1 MNSAVNSWRNARSAG
16 GGSRIEVA
24 RPSRFGEPRNRS
36 QDDLLTRWDT
46 RYRVFTSRIRQN
58 RAKIAYHDSATGLP
72 QAHRKRFIDAQPGY
86 EFPRTGVISR
96 NRSAIV
102 AAEFKG
108 SGKAILPKRSRER
121 ILDGQE
127 KQS

>member
-1 MNSAVNSWRNARSAG
+1 LASRGIGRRTTFSPAG
-16 GGSRIEVA
+16 I
-24 RPSRFGEPRNRS
+24 P
-36 QDDLLTRWDT
+36 DT
-46 RYRVFTSRIRQN
+46 ASSPAGFRQN

-86 EFPRTGVISR
+86 EFPGTGVISR
-96 NRSAIV
+96 NPSAIV
-102 AAEFKG
+102 ASEFKG
-108 SGKAILPKRSRER
+108 PGKAILPKRSRER

>member
-1 MNSAVNSWRNARSAG
+1 LASSGIGRRTT
-16 GGSRIEVA
+16 
-24 RPSRFGEPRNRS
+24 
-36 QDDLLTRWDT
+36 LLTRWDT
-46 RYRVFTSRIRQN
+46 RYRVLTGRISPKPG
-58 RAKIAYHDSATGLP
+58 KIAYHDSATGLP